1 MSVKVQSSCCSSDCR
16 CGTDSLESGAVKQ
29 DIPVAST
36 GLNFSDIL
44 GAWKVRWGI
53 GRMNYK
59 VDPGLYAVGSPDSS
73 SPVLVSANYKLTFD
87 TLRKELSELDCWLLI
102 LDTKGVNVWC
112 AAGKGTFGTDELV
125 KRISTTGLSEVVSHK
140 KLILPQLG
148 AVGVS
153 AHEVTKQTGFSVIY
167 GPVRAGDIKAFI
179 DSGHMATKEMRR
191 VKFTAWDRLVLT
203 PLQLVQLARPALMV
217 LGVLFLINLF
227 AARPFGLSDFII
239 SAGAVI
245 VGVVITPL
253 LLPIIPGRAFA
264 WKGWL
269 LGFIWTVAFVWFSG
283 WLAPGNLLL
292 GIGYLLVLPS
302 LSSYIAMDY
311 TGSSTYTSFSGVI
324 KEMKLSLP
332 FIICS
337 SAVGIVLLL
346 VKSFIA

>member
-1 MSVKVQSSCCSSDCR
+1 
-16 CGTDSLESGAVKQ
+16 
-29 DIPVAST
+29 
-36 GLNFSDIL
+36 
-44 GAWKVRWGI
+44 
-53 GRMNYK
+53 
-59 VDPGLYAVGSPDSS
+59 
-73 SPVLVSANYKLTFD
+73 
-87 TLRKELSELDCWLLI
+87 
-102 LDTKGVNVWC
+102 
-112 AAGKGTFGTDELV
+112 
-125 KRISTTGLSEVVSHK
+125 
-140 KLILPQLG
+140 
-148 AVGVS
+148 